1 MSWKAG
7 HDNLKFPPSASLLRK
22 YYSIAN
28 DLGYLKNAASTIP
41 EATGKNA
48 KEKKKSTKIKINK
61 GKKKSKKKKKKKT
74 SHTGIESLVN
84 DMMNVAKNDIESS
97 HLEPLAGSSQSGSG
111 LDWKSLLDILH

>member
-1 MSWKAG
+1 MR
-7 HDNLKFPPSASLLRK
+7 RK
-22 YYSIAN
+22 R
-28 DLGYLKNAASTIP
+28 
-41 EATGKNA
+41 
-48 KEKKKSTKIKINK
+48 KKSTKIKINK

-84 DMMNVAKNDIESS
+84 DMNVAKNDIESS